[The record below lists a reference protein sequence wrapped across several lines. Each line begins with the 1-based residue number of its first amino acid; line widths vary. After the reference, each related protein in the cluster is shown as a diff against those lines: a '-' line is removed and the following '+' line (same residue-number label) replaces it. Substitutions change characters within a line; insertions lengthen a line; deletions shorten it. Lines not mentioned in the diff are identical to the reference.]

1 MARREKKISTVKRA
15 GSAIARTAKKLS
27 SKLPVVMAMRRAPV
41 MVNWSLMTRLPPP

>member
-27 SKLPVVMAMRRAPV
+27 SKLRPSGRRKVQTEEPAMAAAP
-41 MVNWSLMTRLPPP
+41 TERQ